1 MMNNEDSLY
10 VEQSVLGSLL
20 QLADPDSKAAET
32 VLSILKPKSFY
43 SLLHRNI
50 YQTIK
55 TLQATGEHFDMIT
68 VEAKYKT
75 LGFTD
80 ENLILTLANLIQVT
94 PSPSNAIGYAKN
106 VREFAIERFATTKLN
121 DILADFADK
130 SNGTV
135 QQRIGLLETTFSEIS
150 NLALRDEKK
159 GLKHVSEIALG
170 WIDIVDEIQKDGFDK
185 NKFTTGIESL
195 DDVLGVKGMRR
206 GSLVGVGARPKMGK
220 TALLSLIANHFALD
234 LKETVAIFSM
244 EMPQVEIFERSLS
257 GRMRIDPIKLYSTN
271 ASNETRGRL
280 DTACTEFHT
289 SNLYI
294 EDTPALRL
302 SDIQREARNLRRE
315 KGSIGLICIDYLTL
329 MEAEKADRNDL
340 AYGMIT
346 KGLKNLAKELN
357 CVVILLTQLNRGLE
371 NRPDKRP
378 MPSDSRDTGQ
388 IEQDVDLWIGLYKD
402 SVYNEGGQHQGLTE
416 LIVRLNRHGGTGT
429 GFVEMKE
436 GYHLPL
442 TTVEG
447 TKMEN
452 IRSQE
457 SNKAEAEQ
465 ANAYKMGK
473 KAKQL
478 NNKD

>member
-1 MMNNEDSLY
+1 MDT
-10 VEQSVLGSLL
+10 
-20 QLADPDSKAAET
+20 AAAE
-32 VLSILKPKSFY
+32 F
-43 SLLHRNI
+43 H
-50 YQTIK
+50 
-55 TLQATGEHFDMIT
+55 
-68 VEAKYKT
+68 
-75 LGFTD
+75 
-80 ENLILTLANLIQVT
+80 
-94 PSPSNAIGYAKN
+94 
-106 VREFAIERFATTKLN
+106 
-121 DILADFADK
+121 
-130 SNGTV
+130 
-135 QQRIGLLETTFSEIS
+135 
-150 NLALRDEKK
+150 
-159 GLKHVSEIALG
+159 
-170 WIDIVDEIQKDGFDK
+170 
-185 NKFTTGIESL
+185 
-195 DDVLGVKGMRR
+195 
-206 GSLVGVGARPKMGK
+206 
-220 TALLSLIANHFALD
+220 
-234 LKETVAIFSM
+234 
-244 EMPQVEIFERSLS
+244 
-257 GRMRIDPIKLYSTN
+257 
-271 ASNETRGRL
+271 AS
-280 DTACTEFHT
+280 
-289 SNLYI
+289 SLYI

-416 LIVRLNRHGGTGT
+416 LIVRLNRHGGVGT

-457 SNKAEAEQ
+457 ANKAEAEQ
-465 ANAYKMGK
+465 TSQYKIGK
-473 KAKQL
+473 KAKQPN